1 MTRYRWALPAAAAWV
16 GTAVAIGCPD
26 AALPAALVAWAAAGL
41 LALAAPR
48 AALAA
53 LALALCCTSI
63 ALHEPA
69 RSPDSLQQAATAH
82 SSVTVIA
89 SATQTVPAG
98 SGSFEAT
105 IDSVAG
111 RSVAVPVLVF
121 GEGPPQ
127 RVAIGA
133 RLELTGTVAAAEA
146 GDDRAFLFFPTEA
159 PRVVAEPPWFLEWAD
174 GLRSEFLAA
183 STALP
188 GDGGDLLA
196 GLAVGDT
203 TAVGPRLDSA
213 MKAASLTHL
222 TAVSGANCAV
232 VIGLVMLGGAAA
244 GVPRGVRIAA
254 SGAVLVAFVVLVTP
268 EPSVLRAAV
277 MAALVLAAL
286 ASGRPVQ
293 GVPVLTLAIVGLL
306 VADPWLARSAGFV
319 LSVLATAGLLLFAA
333 PIAARL
339 GRWVPRWLALV
350 IAVPLAAQ
358 LTCQPVLIVLNA
370 TIPTYG
376 VVANILAE
384 PAAPVA
390 TVVGLAACIALV
402 VVPPVGQLLCAVAW
416 LPSAW
421 IAAVATFFAHAP
433 FAALPWPAGLPGVGL
448 AALASATALLGLR
461 WRWALV
467 GLALIVVVYGGVAG
481 GGRLGLLLTRPADW
495 QVAACDVGQGDA
507 ILVQSAGQVML
518 IDVGPDPEPLS
529 ACLSSLGVGR
539 LDLAILTHW
548 DADHVGGVDAIV
560 GRVDRVLV
568 GPEYG
573 PAQAMV
579 AELTAA
585 GALVERG
592 SAGASGLLGALHW
605 SLLWPPARGGPEPG
619 NASGLT
625 LRVGCA
631 AGCLSAVFL
640 SDLGEESQM
649 RLPPLGP
656 VDVVKVAHH
665 GSADQS
671 EALYRELGATVGL
684 ISVGADNGYGHP
696 TRRLLDILQSVGTVV
711 ERTDEHGLILV
722 SGGGGGDVTVWT
734 ER

>member
-1 MTRYRWALPAAAAWV
+1 MSRYRWAIPALAAWV
-16 GTAVAIGCPD
+16 ATAVVIGFPD
-26 AALPAALVAWAAAGL
+26 ASLPVALAGWGGAAL
-41 LALAAPR
+41 LALTFPR

-63 ALHEPA
+63 AIHDPA

-82 SSVTVIA
+82 SSVTAVA

-105 IDSVAG
+105 LDSVDG

-121 GEGPPQ
+121 GRGPQQ
-127 RVAIGA
+127 RVAIGSH
-133 RLELTGTVAAAEA
+133 LELTGTLAAAEP
-146 GDDRAFLFFPTEA
+146 GDDRAFLFFPTTS
-159 PRVVAEPPWFLEWAD
+159 PRVIGEPPWFLAWAD
-174 GLRSEFLAA
+174 DLRSTFLATA
-183 STALP
+183 TALP

-203 TAVGPRLDSA
+203 SAVGPRLDSA

-244 GVPRGVRIAA
+244 GVPRGVRVAA

-277 MAALVLAAL
+277 MAGLVLAAL
-286 ASGRPVQ
+286 GSGRPVQ
-293 GVPVLTLAIVGLL
+293 GIPVLTLAIVGLL

-319 LSVLATAGLLLFAA
+319 LSVLATAGLLLFAG

-339 GRWVPRWLALV
+339 ERWLPRWLALV
-350 IAVPLAAQ
+350 VAVPLAAQ

-390 TVVGLAACIALV
+390 TVVGLAACVALI

-421 IAAVATFFAHAP
+421 IAAVATFFARAP
-433 FAALPWPAGLPGVGL
+433 FAALPWPEGLPGVAL
-448 AALASATALLGLR
+448 AALASAAALLALR
-461 WRWALV
+461 WRWAV
-467 GLALIVVVYGGVAG
+467 IALALLVVVYGGVVG
-481 GGRLGLLLTRPADW
+481 GGRLGQVLARPADW
-495 QVAACDVGQGDA
+495 EVAACDVGQGDA
-507 ILVQSAGQVML
+507 FVVRSSGRYLLVDA
-518 IDVGPDPEPLS
+518 GPDPAPLA
-529 ACLSSLGVGR
+529 ACLASLGIDR
-539 LDLAILTHW
+539 LDLAVLTHW
-548 DADHVGGVDAIV
+548 DADHVGGVDAIA

-568 GPEYG
+568 GPAG
-573 PAQAMV
+573 GDAHRII
-579 AELTAA
+579 AELLA
-585 GALVERG
+585 GGAIVEQA
-592 SAGASGLLGALHW
+592 SAGVAGTLGALDW
-605 SLLWPPARGGPEPG
+605 WLVWPPARGTPEPG
-619 NASGLT
+619 NASSLT
-625 LRVGCA
+625 LRVDCA
-631 AGCLSAVFL
+631 SGCLSAVFL
-640 SDLGEESQM
+640 GDLGEESQA
-649 RLPPLGP
+649 RLPALGH
-656 VDVVKVAHH
+656 VDVVKVSHH
-665 GSADQS
+665 GSSDQS
-671 EALYRELGATVGL
+671 EALYRELGAAVGL
-684 ISVGADNGYGHP
+684 IGVGADNGYGHP
-696 TRRLLDILQSVGTVV
+696 TQRLLEILARVGTVA
-711 ERTDEHGLILV
+711 ERTDEHGLVLV
-722 SGGGGGDVTVWT
+722 SGAGGADLTVWT